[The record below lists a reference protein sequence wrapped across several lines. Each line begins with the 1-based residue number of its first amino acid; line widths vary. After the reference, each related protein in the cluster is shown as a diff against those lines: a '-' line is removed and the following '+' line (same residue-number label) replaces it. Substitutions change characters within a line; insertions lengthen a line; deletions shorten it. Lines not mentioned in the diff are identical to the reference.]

1 MAGVFAVICALDI
14 NLTDVLEGLEHLST
28 PKRRGNVVE
37 ATVDTVGQVTLI
49 DSTYNANPLSMKAAL
64 KSLKNKRGRKVAIL
78 ADMLEQGPTSAESH
92 KNLLADVQQSGIEQ
106 VVTVGK
112 EMQNLWNVL
121 PEALRAKTFADV
133 GELLNAD
140 PAEYLKEGDVVLV
153 KGSGATHL
161 KRWFSK
167 YTNYTSE

>member
-1 MAGVFAVICALDI
+1 M
-14 NLTDVLEGLEHLST
+14 
-28 PKRRGNVVE
+28 VE
-37 ATVDTVGQVTLI
+37 ATVDTVGQVTLV
-49 DSTYNANPLSMKAAL
+49 DSTYNANPTSMKAAL

-78 ADMLEQGPTSAESH
+78 ADMLELGPTSAESH

-140 PAEYLKEGDVVLV
+140 PAEYLKEGDVVLM
-153 KGSGATHL
+153 KGSKAMDL
-161 KRWFSK
+161 KGWFSK
-167 YTNYTSE
+167 HSNYTCEQ